1 LKDRLKKFNLCF
13 LLFWPSFYTPID
25 FSEPFLAALM
35 ISGER
40 PIYNNQVRILKTK
53 LIKLEPGNLKPENL
67 RSGNTGCSGF
77 KE

>member
-1 LKDRLKKFNLCF
+1 VEKIQFVFSVFMALI
-13 LLFWPSFYTPID
+13 YTPTD

-53 LIKLEPGNLKPENL
+53 LIKLKPGNLRPENL